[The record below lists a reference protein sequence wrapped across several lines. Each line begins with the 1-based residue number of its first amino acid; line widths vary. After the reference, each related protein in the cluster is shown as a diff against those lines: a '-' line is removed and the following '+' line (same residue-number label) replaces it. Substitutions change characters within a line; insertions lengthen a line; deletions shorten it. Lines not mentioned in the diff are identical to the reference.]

1 VATDQQHFYRKIPG
15 LGLAA
20 AAIIVAYCQCL
31 VYQVC
36 VPLRVRALGLAV
48 HQHLLVSICWSASAR
63 STSLVAQSGTT
74 PLTLAPA
81 PLFACLP
88 ARVQGL
94 WQDVFSGWLG
104 GSRDAA
110 LLTDP
115 VALEDSLRSSMGTL
129 VASPRLPAFLVAP
142 SAAAL
147 TGLLEG
153 AYFWVAISLRDQT
166 AV

>member
-1 VATDQQHFYRKIPG
+1 MHISCCSK
-15 LGLAA
+15 AA
-20 AAIIVAYCQCL
+20 PHPSNL
-31 VYQVC
+31 P
-36 VPLRVRALGLAV
+36 PL
-48 HQHLLVSICWSASAR
+48 
-63 STSLVAQSGTT
+63 
-74 PLTLAPA
+74 P
-81 PLFACLP
+81 CLP
-88 ARVQGL
+88 ACLQGL